1 MITLGQNSTEN
12 NIATYFREIFLKY
25 YTPLCIYASHYI
37 KDSNIVE
44 DIVQDVFTSV
54 WERKESIDFSLS
66 IKPLLY
72 KYTHNKALDY
82 LKSNSLKIEKLEE
95 YTGFTALDS
104 YIRNLVINQAEEDLN
119 LKELNTEIQT
129 CISRLPDQ
137 CKKVYNLSRTDNMKN
152 REIADKLGIN
162 IKTVEKHISKALY
175 EIREHLD
182 KKGLLPLLA
191 FAIFYLK
198 FK

>member
-1 MITLGQNSTEN
+1 MTTIRQNSKEN
-12 NIATYFREIFLKY
+12 NIYYFQKIFLKY
-25 YTPLCIYASHYI
+25 YTLLCIYAFRYV

-54 WERKESIDFSLS
+54 WEKKSDIDFSLP

-82 LKSNSLKIEKLEE
+82 LKSSSFKIEKLEE
-95 YTGFTALDS
+95 YTGFEALDS
-104 YIRNLVINQAEEDLN
+104 YVRNLVTNQAEEDFN

-129 CISRLPDQ
+129 CISRLPDR
-137 CKKVYNLSRTDNMKN
+137 CKEVYNLSRINNMKN

-175 EIREHLD
+175 EIRQHLD
-182 KKGLLPLLA
+182 KKGLLPILA
-191 FAIFYLK
+191 FAVFYMKLQ
-198 FK
+198 